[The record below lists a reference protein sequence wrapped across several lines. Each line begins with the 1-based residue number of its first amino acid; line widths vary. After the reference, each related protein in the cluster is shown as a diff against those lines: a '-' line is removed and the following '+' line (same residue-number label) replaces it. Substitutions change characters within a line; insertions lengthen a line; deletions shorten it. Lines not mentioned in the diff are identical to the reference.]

1 LILLCVPVKL
11 ILVKFDVIVYP
22 ILAEIPVVVLNLNV
36 VPDGGFTSP
45 TVTRSVVVGLNPL
58 MENPLAS

>member
-1 LILLCVPVKL
+1 MLLCVPVKL

-45 TVTRSVVVGLNPL
+45 TVIRSVVVGLNPL